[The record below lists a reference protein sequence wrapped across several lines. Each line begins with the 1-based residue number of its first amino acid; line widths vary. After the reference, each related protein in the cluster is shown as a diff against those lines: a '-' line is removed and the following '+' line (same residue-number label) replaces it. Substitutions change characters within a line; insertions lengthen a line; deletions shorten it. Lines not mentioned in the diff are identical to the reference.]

1 MSLTSKSKSGIS
13 KIKSPVGT
21 IPSQPTYKKPSQKA
35 VSVKSP
41 APKSG
46 QKSTGAPRFKGGSPI
61 KSPAPKMG

>member
-1 MSLTSKSKSGIS
+1 MSRTFGGTSGVS
-13 KIKSPVGT
+13 KIKGPAQTSPT
-21 IPSQPTYKKPSQKA
+21 PTYKKPSQKA
-35 VSVKSP
+35 SNIKSP